1 MRLNLLVMALLLQC
15 SRSFLSGARPSCV
28 GKTIAICQRFST
40 LPSATIHIYN
50 EQTALQN
57 IDEERLTQTVHAI
70 RSILGYEKYSVTL
83 VLVDDEEMRETN
95 LDTRNVDAPTDI
107 LSFPMHDAI
116 KAGVLKEPQFDIPDL
131 YNLGDMMIDV
141 PYVIRQC
148 KDDEEWEYE
157 DDDVRG
163 VSAAMSD
170 VFDPE
175 ERMHM
180 LLVHGMLHLVGYDHI
195 EDHDY
200 ELMTTREEEIMK
212 ELGLQL

>member
-1 MRLNLLVMALLLQC
+1 MALLLQC
-15 SRSFLSGARPSCV
+15 SKSFLSGTRPSCV
-28 GKTIAICQRFST
+28 RKASELCRKFST
-40 LPSATIHIYN
+40 VPSAGTIDIDN
-50 EQTALQN
+50 DQTALPN
-57 IDEERLTQTVHAI
+57 IDEERLRQTVFKI

-83 VLVDDEEMRETN
+83 LLVDDDEMREIN
-95 LDTRNVDAPTDI
+95 LETRNVNGPTDI

-116 KAGVLKEPQFDIPDL
+116 KPGVLKAPQFDIPDL
-131 YNLGDMMIDV
+131 YDLGDMMVDV

-175 ERMHM
+175 QRIHM

-195 EDHDY
+195 QDDDY
-200 ELMTTREEEIMK
+200 ELMASREEEIMK
-212 ELGLQL
+212 ELGQLSFEKP